1 MSLSAILNDL
11 DLTLKNCL
19 SKSKLNAY
27 NVWLLTLQ
35 AKSYHKERNNC
46 ILLCKQ
52 LGTVNYPLI
61 EIRIKYKQA
70 EILSITCWSSYSDNS
85 LIFWFYKLYILK
97 ISNKKNC
104 NVK

>member
-35 AKSYHKERNNC
+35 TKSYHKERNNC

-52 LGTVNYPLI
+52 LGTVIISLI

-70 EILSITCWSSYSDNS
+70 EILSITCSSSLYSDNS
-85 LIFWFYKLYILK
+85 LLFWFYKLYILK
-97 ISNKKNC
+97 ISNKKL
-104 NVK
+104 